1 MIIAIDGPAAS
12 GKSVTAKTV
21 AKKLEY
27 IHINTGS
34 MYRAV
39 TLHFLEKKIN
49 LDDRANFKKELKKI
63 KINFNIQNRIFIN
76 DIDVSS
82 KLRDDFIN
90 NNVSKVSA
98 VKLVRDKLVSL
109 QRSIAKNNNVVME
122 GRDIGTTV
130 LPNADYKFFLTAD
143 IEVRAKEG

>member
-21 AKKLEY
+21 AKKLEN

-63 KINFNIQNRIFIN
+63 KINFNIQNRTFIN
-76 DIDVSS
+76 DILYS
-82 KLRDDFIN
+82 
-90 NNVSKVSA
+90 
-98 VKLVRDKLVSL
+98 
-109 QRSIAKNNNVVME
+109 
-122 GRDIGTTV
+122 
-130 LPNADYKFFLTAD
+130 
-143 IEVRAKEG
+143 